1 MSLDLLKRLVR
12 PFLPRDYRAAARSFT
27 PDAWRYLA
35 VAAMQ
40 NIGFGV
46 LGTVFAI
53 YLKDAGLSEAVVGD
67 VEGALAIGSAIT
79 CLALPPLVARVGY
92 RRLIVIAALAL
103 GVSRLGQAFV
113 PGAVGIVA
121 LGLLYGV
128 GEGSMQTIG
137 TAFLA
142 EHAPARARTY
152 LFTVDFTLRVGAMF
166 IGALIGGF
174 LPDVLG
180 AAGMGDL
187 SALRATIAVG
197 ALLMAGSLLP
207 ARLIEH
213 SRPAG
218 KPVSYRES
226 IRAFTSWGR
235 LGRLLVPETLISF
248 GAGLSMPF
256 VALFLKHRLG
266 ASVDQVGMI
275 QAASSIGMAFAAF
288 GSPLFAR
295 RLGLVGTVVTTELL
309 SLPFLVMVPLS
320 TGLPTAAALLLVRG
334 VLMNMSWPVYN
345 QLATEGV
352 PAVDR
357 PLVVGWVRFGWSI
370 AWFGGSVLGG
380 RLMAISYT
388 LPWYLTAGFYAAGA
402 LSTLILLRGVRAE
415 ASPPAV
421 VESRP

>member
-1 MSLDLLKRLVR
+1 M
-12 PFLPRDYRAAARSFT
+12 PRDYRAAARSFT

-40 NIGFGV
+40 SVGFGI

-92 RRLIVIAALAL
+92 KKLLVVAALAL
-103 GVSRLGQAFV
+103 GFSRLGQALV
-113 PGAVGIVA
+113 PGALAIVA

-128 GEGSMQTIG
+128 GEGTMMTVG

-142 EHAPARARTY
+142 ENAPPRSRTH
-152 LFTVDFTLRVGAMF
+152 LFTVDFTLRVSAMF
-166 IGALIGGF
+166 VGALIGGF

-180 AAGMGDL
+180 GVGVGEL
-187 SALRATIAVG
+187 VALRATIVIG
-197 ALLMAGSLLP
+197 AAFMAGSLLP
-207 ARLIEH
+207 ARHIEH
-213 SRPAG
+213 SDPAAG
-218 KPVSYRES
+218 LVSYRES
-226 IRAFTSWGR
+226 IKAFRSWGR

-288 GSPLFAR
+288 GAPWLSR

-309 SLPFLVMVPLS
+309 SLPFLIMVPLA
-320 TGLPTAAALLLVRG
+320 TGLPVAAALLLVRG

-352 PAVDR
+352 PQADR

-402 LSTLILLRGVRAE
+402 VSTFMLLRKVRVEESSAT
-415 ASPPAV
+415 V
-421 VESRP
+421 VESQP

>member
-1 MSLDLLKRLVR
+1 
-12 PFLPRDYRAAARSFT
+12 
-27 PDAWRYLA
+27 
-35 VAAMQ
+35 MQ
-40 NIGFGV
+40 SVGFGI

-92 RRLIVIAALAL
+92 KKLLVVAALAL
-103 GVSRLGQAFV
+103 GFSRLGQALV
-113 PGAVGIVA
+113 PGALAIVA

-128 GEGSMQTIG
+128 GEGTMMTVG

-142 EHAPARARTY
+142 ENAPPRSRTH
-152 LFTVDFTLRVGAMF
+152 LFTVDFTLRVSAMF
-166 IGALIGGF
+166 VGALIGGF

-180 AAGMGDL
+180 GVGVGEL
-187 SALRATIAVG
+187 VALRATIVIG
-197 ALLMAGSLLP
+197 AAFMAGSLLP
-207 ARLIEH
+207 ARHIEH
-213 SRPAG
+213 SDPAAG
-218 KPVSYRES
+218 LVSYRES
-226 IRAFTSWGR
+226 IKAFRSWGR

-288 GSPLFAR
+288 GAPWLSR

-309 SLPFLVMVPLS
+309 SLPFLIMVPLA
-320 TGLPTAAALLLVRG
+320 TGLPVAAALLLVRG

-352 PAVDR
+352 PQADR

-402 LSTLILLRGVRAE
+402 VSTFMLLRKVRVEESSAT
-415 ASPPAV
+415 V
-421 VESRP
+421 VESQP

>member
-1 MSLDLLKRLVR
+1 
-12 PFLPRDYRAAARSFT
+12 
-27 PDAWRYLA
+27 
-35 VAAMQ
+35 MQ
-40 NIGFGV
+40 SVGFGI

-92 RRLIVIAALAL
+92 KKLLVVAALAL
-103 GVSRLGQAFV
+103 GFSRLGQALV
-113 PGAVGIVA
+113 PGALAIVA

-128 GEGSMQTIG
+128 GEGMMMTVG

-142 EHAPARARTY
+142 ENAPARARTH
-152 LFTVDFTLRVGAMF
+152 LFTVDFTLRVSAMF
-166 IGALIGGF
+166 VGALVGGF

-180 AAGMGDL
+180 SFGAGEL
-187 SALRATIAVG
+187 TALRITIVIG
-197 ALLMAGSLLP
+197 AAFMAGSLLP
-207 ARLIEH
+207 ARRIQH
-213 SRPAG
+213 SDPAARL
-218 KPVSYRES
+218 VSYRES
-226 IRAFTSWGR
+226 IKAFRSWGR

-288 GSPLFAR
+288 GAPWLSR

-309 SLPFLVMVPLS
+309 SLPFLLMVPLA
-320 TGLPTAAALLLVRG
+320 TGLPVAAALLLVRG
-334 VLMNMSWPVYN
+334 VLMNMSWPIYN

-352 PAVDR
+352 PQVDR

-380 RLMAISYT
+380 RLMTLSYT

-402 LSTLILLRGVRAE
+402 VSTLILLRKVRVEESGAT
-415 ASPPAV
+415 V
-421 VESRP
+421 VESQP

>member
-1 MSLDLLKRLVR
+1 
-12 PFLPRDYRAAARSFT
+12 LPRDYRAAARSFT

-40 NIGFGV
+40 SVGFGI

-92 RRLIVIAALAL
+92 KKLLVVAALAL
-103 GVSRLGQAFV
+103 GFSRLGQALV
-113 PGAVGIVA
+113 PGALAIVA

-128 GEGSMQTIG
+128 GEGTMMTVG

-142 EHAPARARTY
+142 ENAPPRSRTH
-152 LFTVDFTLRVGAMF
+152 LFTVDFTLRVSAMF
-166 IGALIGGF
+166 VGALIGGF

-180 AAGMGDL
+180 GVGVGEL
-187 SALRATIAVG
+187 VALRATIVIG
-197 ALLMAGSLLP
+197 AAFMAGSLLP
-207 ARLIEH
+207 ARHIEH
-213 SRPAG
+213 SDPAAG
-218 KPVSYRES
+218 LVSYRES
-226 IRAFTSWGR
+226 IKAFRSWGR

-288 GSPLFAR
+288 GAPWLSR

-309 SLPFLVMVPLS
+309 SLPFLIMVPLA
-320 TGLPTAAALLLVRG
+320 TGLPVAAALLLVRG

-352 PAVDR
+352 PQADR

-402 LSTLILLRGVRAE
+402 VSTFMLLRKVRVEESSAT
-415 ASPPAV
+415 V
-421 VESRP
+421 VESQP